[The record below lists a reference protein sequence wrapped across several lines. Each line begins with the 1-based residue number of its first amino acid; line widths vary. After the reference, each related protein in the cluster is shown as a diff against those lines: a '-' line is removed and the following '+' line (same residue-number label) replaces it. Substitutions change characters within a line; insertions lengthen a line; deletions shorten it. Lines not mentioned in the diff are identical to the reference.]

1 MMCPFCLEDKG
12 KPLGGIFL
20 AAPRELQKGES
31 TAGEKA
37 CPTCLSLVAQL
48 LDTWR
53 GGGIN
58 SFLTRARSAGLLRE
72 LEEYVETGT
81 RPLG

>member
-1 MMCPFCLEDKG
+1 MLCPFCLRDYG
-12 KPLGGIFL
+12 KPLGAIFIS
-20 AAPRELQKGES
+20 APRELEKGET

-37 CPTCLSLVAQL
+37 CITCLSLLAQL

-53 GGGIN
+53 EGGIV
-58 SFLTRARSAGLLRE
+58 SFQDRARSAGLLRE
-72 LEEYVETGT
+72 LEEYVESGS